1 MGLVVAGVAVVV
13 VVVLKIVVS
22 GATTPVEVSVTPWV
36 LLPSHEWL
44 SPPSHRSL

>member
-1 MGLVVAGVAVVV
+1 MGLVVAVVAVV